1 MRFVADEVYLF
12 LRKQHKNCRPT
23 LSVSHKATA
32 NLDMSI
38 LSEQLQEHKQEIN
51 RPTREDDAAAY
62 TTLDD
67 SNVQENHVYDVI
79 SS

>member
-1 MRFVADEVYLF
+1 MRFILF

-38 LSEQLQEHKQEIN
+38 LSEQLQQNEQEIN
-51 RPTREDDAAAY
+51 RPTQEGDAAAY
-62 TTLDD
+62 TSLDH
-67 SNVQENHVYDVI
+67 SNLQDNHVYDVI